1 MRLAVDDDRD
11 RLIDRLVDGALAE
24 PDRQALL
31 ARLDAEPGGDG
42 WRHCA
47 LAFLEAQAWREALG
61 PVARSALPV
70 EVVSGGARRGFRRV
84 ARLAVAA
91 GVLGAFALGWLA
103 RGGAGGAPAPV
114 VAPFA
119 VKPPDAVP
127 TPVVDVPQPDPTPA
141 PAAESLADSRPSSSP
156 SPFSD
161 AVLDDW
167 ASRGYQVER
176 RQRVI
181 SLGFDDGRSVPVP
194 VSEVRLRYVGDRTY

>member
-1 MRLAVDDDRD
+1 MRPAVNDDRN
-11 RLIDRLVDGALAE
+11 RLIDRLVDGALTAS
-24 PDRQALL
+24 DRQALL
-31 ARLDAEPGGDG
+31 TRLDAEPGGDG
-42 WRHCA
+42 WRRCA

-70 EVVSGGARRGFRRV
+70 EVAPGGARRGFRRV

-103 RGGAGGAPAPV
+103 RGGAGGTAAPV
-114 VAPFA
+114 A
-119 VKPPDAVP
+119 VRPLDVVP
-127 TPVVDVPQPDPTPA
+127 SPVVKVPQPDPTPA
-141 PAAESLADSRPSSSP
+141 PATESLVDNRPALA
-156 SPFSD
+156 PFSD
-161 AVLDDW
+161 AVFDDW

-181 SLGFDDGRSVPVP
+181 SLGFDDGQRVPVP